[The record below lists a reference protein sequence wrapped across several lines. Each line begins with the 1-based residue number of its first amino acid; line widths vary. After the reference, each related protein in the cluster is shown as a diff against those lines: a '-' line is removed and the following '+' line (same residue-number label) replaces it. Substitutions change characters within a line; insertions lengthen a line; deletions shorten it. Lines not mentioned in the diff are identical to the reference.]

1 MGQKG
6 FEYEENAYDALNLQ
20 KGTLGLDIS
29 TGGTAGASA
38 DKPDLTIQRKGIQ
51 GPWAGGKGHGVELKI
66 SPTAAG
72 SLVMKYVV
80 SRRAGKKGEWVY
92 GSINKSGDGDV
103 VHAEKAFIRGMGD
116 LGFGKVGGG
125 EGLLKEMNSS
135 GNRGKQWRL
144 HVPAL
149 RVNPDGSKCFGPG
162 CDNVRD
168 AYNLDIKHFGGQNE
182 IKIPLG
188 GASAISEYYN
198 TKKCYYINVGTHG
211 FFLLG
216 NRDPLKLNKAMR
228 DLGYSKAIPD
238 FGASAKCMIRVRVHD
253 KSRSGPSGGSFFEGA
268 EDRVG
273 GYQFTMTFQFSN
285 VTKSPYNI
293 APLVA
298 GSKSKI
304 DLKHLK
310 ADKLLCAWL

>member
-1 MGQKG
+1 MAQKG
-6 FEYEENAYDALNLQ
+6 FEYEENAYNALHLQ
-20 KGTLGLDIS
+20 KGTLGLDVS

-38 DKPDLTIQRKGIQ
+38 DKPDLTIQRKGIP

-80 SRRAGKKGEWVY
+80 SKRAGRTGEWIY
-92 GSINKSGDGDV
+92 GSIKKSGDGNA
-103 VHAEKAFIRGMGD
+103 VHAEKAFIQG
-116 LGFGKVGGG
+116 VGI
-125 EGLLKEMNSS
+125 ENNLLQEMNTS
-135 GNRGKQWRL
+135 GNHGKNWRK
-144 HVPAL
+144 HKPAL

-168 AYNLDIKHFGGQNE
+168 AYNLDIKHFGGPNE
-182 IKIPLG
+182 VKIMMNN
-188 GASAISEYYN
+188 ASAVSEYYN
-198 TKKCYYINVGTHG
+198 RKKCYYINVGTHG

-228 DLGYSKAIPD
+228 DLGYTKVIPD

-253 KSRSGPSGGSFFEGA
+253 KSRSGPSGESFFEGA

-273 GYQFTMTFQFSN
+273 GYQFTMTLQFSN

-298 GSKSKI
+298 GSKSQI
-304 DLKHLK
+304 DLKRLK